1 MRLVYH
7 IVFVI
12 CILAVATAACL
23 HGSQHFSH
31 PQDEMP
37 RILFSALTFL
47 AAVGILGFVTQFFAR
62 RTSQVLSSLF
72 FGFLAGI
79 MATNFVAEIIS
90 GTHYSSPSGYFIS
103 YGLMLIFFSL
113 SVFGLMMPNNS
124 PETKPFG
131 HRSSATTDNATN
143 TALPSFFR

>member
-1 MRLVYH
+1 MRLVHH
-7 IVFVI
+7 IVFVV

-23 HGSQHFSH
+23 HGSRFFSH

-47 AAVGILGFVTQFFAR
+47 AAVGIFGFVTQFFAR
-62 RTSQVLSSLF
+62 RTSRVFSSMF

-90 GTHYSSPSGYFIS
+90 GTQYLSPSGYFIS
-103 YGLMLIFFSL
+103 YGLMLIFFGL
-113 SVFGLMMPNNS
+113 SVLGLCF
-124 PETKPFG
+124 TK
-131 HRSSATTDNATN
+131 
-143 TALPSFFR
+143 